1 MSKLDKSF
9 YNVEKGIREVQ
20 EHMLERLEELSLI
33 AKEKGINDF
42 GWKNGEP
49 IQEDDDEA
57 YEDFNNSQISIII
70 IGDDYAYQTRELLM
84 TRFMFDDR
92 DLICTEYY
100 NDDECELCRDL
111 HIPFNI
117 ISDYN
122 WQAGYRIMKMIEE
135 ELGVKTD

>member
-92 DLICTEYY
+92 DLICTAYY
-100 NDDECELCRDL
+100 
-111 HIPFNI
+111 
-117 ISDYN
+117 
-122 WQAGYRIMKMIEE
+122 
-135 ELGVKTD
+135 